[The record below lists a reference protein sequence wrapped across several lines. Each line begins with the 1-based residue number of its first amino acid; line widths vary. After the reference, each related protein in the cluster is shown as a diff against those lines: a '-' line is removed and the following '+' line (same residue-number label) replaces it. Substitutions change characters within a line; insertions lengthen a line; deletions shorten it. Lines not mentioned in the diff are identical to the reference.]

1 LRDDNVAA
9 CVFSISCSESVEKA
23 FGTHFCPQGHLRKQK
38 AIRHDI
44 LGAGVVRVFAA
55 YGEFIY
61 YLSAGVGGNLAG
73 ELGQNELIQDFGT
86 LVQLGSAEVDIGT
99 GGEKALALGRIHLD
113 MGHMPEGADEIA
125 LEPEVPLACHLWPR
139 WSLSLAAS
147 FVSIL
152 HCGDLV
158 WAGWSRRQ
166 AQSA

>member
-1 LRDDNVAA
+1 M
-9 CVFSISCSESVEKA
+9 
-23 FGTHFCPQGHLRKQK
+23 
-38 AIRHDI
+38 
-44 LGAGVVRVFAA
+44 
-55 YGEFIY
+55 
-61 YLSAGVGGNLAG
+61 
-73 ELGQNELIQDFGT
+73 IQDFGT

-99 GGEKALALGRIHLD
+99 GDEKALALGRIHLD